1 MAKMKDWLAEF
12 AASRRD
18 KVGLKR
24 EASVKREAPKKNA
37 APKVTKRLAEKVKKA
52 QVLIMSRDAL
62 PGAVNGNTVRYNNAK
77 WRVVNASY
85 KDALGTG
92 VALERVAAID
102 TKKLTDAP
110 TRAYTDPGDVYDYD
124 VREVSEIPDFQEA
137 AARTEQEIARD
148 RAHDITTPAGRVTN
162 PEPIGGNPF
171 DDLAGP
177 IAEEPAVEEP
187 AVEELPPADEPVPA
201 GEFDDIA
208 DEPVE
213 EFADKPTDEPAPTGE
228 FDDIVDEPADGPA
241 EEPVEEPT
249 EEPEDEEKEEKK
261 FASVYK
267 TNPILRK
274 IVGGKCGCG
283 AGECTED
290 TKEKKSVYR
299 TNPILRKIVEKKTA
313 KKVHK

>member
-1 MAKMKDWLAEF
+1 
-12 AASRRD
+12 
-18 KVGLKR
+18 
-24 EASVKREAPKKNA
+24 
-37 APKVTKRLAEKVKKA
+37 
-52 QVLIMSRDAL
+52 MSRDAL

-137 AARTEQEIARD
+137 AAHTEQEIARD

-162 PEPIGGNPF
+162 PESIGGNPF

-177 IAEEPAVEEP
+177 IGEEPA
-187 AVEELPPADEPVPA
+187 AVEELPPADEPAPA

-208 DEPVE
+208 DELAE
-213 EFADKPTDEPAPTGE
+213 EPTDEPAEEPAGEPAEESEDEPAPAGE
-228 FDDIVDEPADGPA
+228 FDDIVDEPAGESEDEPA
-241 EEPVEEPT
+241 

-274 IVGGKCGCG
+274 IVGGKCSCG

-290 TKEKKSVYR
+290 TKEKKESVYR
-299 TNPILRKIVEKKTA
+299 TNPILRRIVEKKAA
-313 KKVHK
+313 KKVRK